1 MEFSSIITLLFIFL
15 GLLVLQVRAE
25 QRWRQVNHGNSVI
38 NINEKDHYYLFGIY
52 ANVADKRI
60 IVSKRSGGG
69 YTFNFGNP
77 VGLILFVIIAAAAI
91 YLII

>member
-25 QRWRQVNHGNSVI
+25 QRWRQENHGNSI
-38 NINEKDHYYLFGIY
+38 INEKDHYYLFGIY

>member
-1 MEFSSIITLLFIFL
+1 MEFSIIITLLVIFL

-25 QRWRQVNHGNSVI
+25 QKWRLENHGKSI
-38 NINEKDHYYLFGIY
+38 INEKDHYYFLGIY
-52 ANVADKRI
+52 ANMADKRI
-60 IVSKRSGGG
+60 FVSKSSGGG

-77 VGLILFVIIAAAAI
+77 VGLILFVIIVATAI